1 MPLIVFKEFFVQER
15 RMDLVIKHQENKRSG
30 VTAGLGREKYSVE
43 LINIILFIPK

>member
-30 VTAGLGREKYSVE
+30 EKK
-43 LINIILFIPK
+43 NIYIFFADQKYTED